1 MSLLSRTTS
10 TSWERVQWLRLA
22 RQAIAWADPLV
33 LHGIVDLFA
42 DFNSKDDLVL
52 IFLFTR
58 DFIAMG
64 QLLGLLT
71 KRADA
76 GGSIL
81 VDFASVPI
89 SPKFNSEVLSKGAE
103 VLSSI
108 ENYQSGAKQF
118 VKQGMEA
125 KDDEERIAAFRG
137 VLPYIAQ
144 IKSYYDFSIL
154 IASEEVIVSIAET
167 LLSNMAAKDGLEGTK
182 TQIKQLATILDFA
195 LRFDQTKM
203 HTPQL
208 LNDFSFYRRTFPR
221 MVATCDAD
229 ITVRDVEANKIA
241 MFMAHQVPMIN
252 CICEVF
258 QKRFQKKAEVIM
270 LLADMANILCRAI
283 LNKHGIKDNQTK
295 LFCCRAMTG
304 AIVLYDHVDPNG
316 VFCTKSK
323 VQLAQCVKVL
333 RNCVPP
339 QDSLLGSIQY
349 SSRHFK
355 DSTTP
360 AKITKLFS

>member
-1 MSLLSRTTS
+1 MG
-10 TSWERVQWLRLA
+10 QWLGT
-22 RQAIAWADPLV
+22 LV
-33 LHGIVDLFA
+33 
-42 DFNSKDDLVL
+42 
-52 IFLFTR
+52 
-58 DFIAMG
+58 
-64 QLLGLLT
+64 
-71 KRADA
+71 KRGDA

-89 SPKFNSEVLSKGAE
+89 SPKFHSEVLSKGAE

-108 ENYQSGAKQF
+108 ENYGNGAKQF

-125 KDDEERIAAFRG
+125 KDDEERTAAFRG

-167 LLSNMAAKDGLEGTK
+167 LLANMAAKDGLEGTK

-195 LRFDQTKM
+195 LRFDQQKM

-258 QKRFQKKAEVIM
+258 QKRFQEKAEVIK

-283 LNKHGIKDNQTK
+283 MHGIKENETK

-304 AIVLYDHVDPNG
+304 AIVLYDHVDPVG
-316 VFCTKSK
+316 VFCAKSK

-333 RNCVPP
+333 RGCDPP
-339 QDSLLGSIQY
+339 QQGLLGSIQY